1 MFAVDLL
8 IFDLDGTLCDTKEDI
23 ATSLNLTLKELRL
36 PEKPPKVIYG
46 YVGSGV
52 RKLLEQ
58 ALDMAQNAAHS
69 YGRKSVTPQNAMAP
83 SQGGEGSGERFKE
96 AMRIFRG
103 HYNAHLL
110 DTTKLYP
117 GLETVLNHF
126 QQKKKAVV
134 TNKPQDYTNRILNGL
149 GLTRYFDLVLG
160 GDNGHPLKPDP
171 QMILTVLDR
180 LGSDPAR
187 TVMIG
192 DGLHDI
198 VAARAAG
205 IKVCAVG
212 YGLGDPQQ
220 LKRAKPDF
228 FSERPEELTWLFV

>member
-23 ATSLNLTLKELRL
+23 ATSVNLTLKELRL

-58 ALDMAQNAAHS
+58 A
-69 YGRKSVTPQNAMAP
+69 V
-83 SQGGEGSGERFKE
+83 GEGSGERFKT
-96 AMRIFRG
+96 AMQIFRG

-134 TNKPQDYTNRILNGL
+134 TNKPQDYTDRILDGL

-171 QMILTVLDR
+171 QMILTVLDQF
-180 LGSDPAR
+180 GSDPAR

-212 YGLGDPQQ
+212 YGLGDPHQ
-220 LKRAKPDF
+220 LKLAKPDF
-228 FSERPEELTWLFV
+228 FSERPEELTWLFA

>member
-1 MFAVDLL
+1 MFKVDLL

-23 ATSLNLTLKELRL
+23 ATSVNLTLRELGL

-46 YVGSGV
+46 YVGGGV
-52 RKLLEQ
+52 RKLLGQ
-58 ALDMAQNAAHS
+58 A
-69 YGRKSVTPQNAMAP
+69 V
-83 SQGGEGSGERFKE
+83 GEESGERFKM

-103 HYNAHLL
+103 HYLAHLL

-117 GLETVLNHF
+117 GVETVLSHF
-126 QQKKKAVV
+126 KHKKKAVV
-134 TNKPQDYTNRILNGL
+134 TNKPQDYTDRILKSL
-149 GLTRYFDLVLG
+149 GLTRHFNLVLG
-160 GDNGHPLKPDP
+160 GDNGLSLKPDP
-171 QMILTVLDR
+171 QMILSVLDQ
-180 LGSDPAR
+180 LESDPAQ

-220 LKRAKPDF
+220 LKQADPDF
-228 FSERPEELTWLFV
+228 FSERPEELAWLFE

>member
-23 ATSLNLTLKELRL
+23 ATSVNLTLRELGL
-36 PEKPPKVIYG
+36 PEKPSTVIHG
-46 YVGSGV
+46 YVGSGI
-52 RKLLEQ
+52 RKLLER
-58 ALDMAQNAAHS
+58 A
-69 YGRKSVTPQNAMAP
+69 V
-83 SQGGEGSGERFKE
+83 GEESGERFKT

-134 TNKPQDYTNRILNGL
+134 TNKPQDYTNRILDGL
-149 GLTRYFDLVLG
+149 DLTRYFDLVLG

-212 YGLGDPQQ
+212 YGLGDSKQ
-220 LKRAKPDF
+220 LKLARPDF
-228 FSERPEELTWLFV
+228 FSARPEELTWLFE